1 MLILFFES
9 EIKGLLIKLRVSY
22 LKCYSGLGEVSVGRV
37 GFVSRGGN
45 GREGEAVFGGVF
57 ILFEKGALFWEI

>member
-1 MLILFFES
+1 M
-9 EIKGLLIKLRVSY
+9 
-22 LKCYSGLGEVSVGRV
+22 KCYSGLGEVSVGRV